1 MRNLL
6 DFIKSIRILLLFLFL
21 ETLALLFTFNES
33 AFHGAASFQFFTGI
47 NNRIMTVRSNVVSF
61 FNLRDE
67 NRKLV
72 EENMRLREQLKES
85 YIISDQRVFTVN
97 DTLYRQEFEY
107 LTASVINYT
116 ISYQNNYITLDKGSQ
131 QGIEEGMGVYS
142 PGGVVGIVDHVS
154 KNYCLVRSVL
164 HSEVTVSTTIKDKGI
179 TGTCFWDG
187 VNYAYGV
194 LKDIPVH
201 VKLKQGDTLLTSNY
215 SSIFPAGI
223 PVGYVTDFSTDA
235 TRAFYNVRYRIATD
249 FGNLSSV
256 YIIRNLIKGEL
267 EELEKLK
274 EEKDEQ

>member
-6 DFIKSIRILLLFLFL
+6 EFIKSIRILLLFLFL
-21 ETLALLFTFNES
+21 ETMALLLTFSES
-33 AFHGAASFQFFTGI
+33 AFHGATSFQFFMGI
-47 NNRIMTVRSNVVSF
+47 NSRIMSVRSDVASYF
-61 FNLRDE
+61 SLREE

-72 EENMRLREQLKES
+72 EENIRLREKLKDS
-85 YIISDQRVFTVN
+85 YIISDKRVFEIH
-97 DTLYRQEFEY
+97 DTLYRQEFVF

-116 ISYQNNYITLDKGSQ
+116 ISYQDNYITLDKGYE

-142 PGGVVGIVDHVS
+142 PAGVVGIVDHVS
-154 KNYCLVRSVL
+154 KNYCLVKSIL
-164 HSEVTVSTTIKDKGI
+164 HSEVTISTTVKDKGV
-179 TGTCFWDG
+179 TGTCMWDG
-187 VNYAYGV
+187 VNYAYGI

-235 TRAFYNVRYRIATD
+235 TRAFYNVRFRIAAD

-267 EELEKLK
+267 EELEKMK
-274 EEKDEQ
+274 ETPDE

>member
-21 ETLALLFTFNES
+21 ETLALLFTFNQS
-33 AFHGAASFQFFTGI
+33 SFHGATSFQFFMGI
-47 NNRIMTVRSNVVSF
+47 NSRIMSVRSDVVSF
-61 FNLRDE
+61 FNLREE
-67 NRKLV
+67 NRRLI
-72 EENMRLREQLKES
+72 EENMSLRQHLKDS

-97 DTLYRQEFEY
+97 DSLYRQEFEF

-116 ISYQNNYITLDKGSQ
+116 ISYQDNFITLDKGYE

-142 PGGVVGIVDHVS
+142 PAGVVGIVDHVS
-154 KNYCLVRSVL
+154 KNYCLVKSVL
-164 HSEVTVSTTIKDKGI
+164 HSEVTVSTTIKNKNV
-179 TGTCFWDG
+179 TGTCTWDG
-187 VNYAYGV
+187 ANYAYGI

-223 PVGYVTDFSTDA
+223 PVGYVTEFSTDA
-235 TRAFYNVRYRIATD
+235 TRAFYNVRYRIAAD

-267 EELEKLK
+267 DELEKLK
-274 EEKDEQ
+274 EEKHEQ